1 MTDLWILGAHIC
13 LASFTLVMMLAGL
26 LWGGLFWYKERALR
40 GKQWDSLSLRLPSL
54 MASERIVR
62 ALLQFGFVFLTIV
75 FGTGLFLSD
84 VEEIS
89 FSWRLIH
96 LGVAVVCWGVYA
108 VAVSRRLTGLHG
120 KKILGLSLLGFVSL
134 MSLFLWSS

>member
-1 MTDLWILGAHIC
+1 MTYLWILGAHIC

-54 MASERIVR
+54 MTSEKIVR
-62 ALLQFGFVFLTIV
+62 GLLQLGFVFLTVV
-75 FGTGLFLSD
+75 FVTGLFLSD
-84 VEEIS
+84 VRDLS

-96 LGVAVVCWGVYA
+96 LGVAVVCWGIYA
-108 VAVSRRLTGLHG
+108 LAVSRRLTGLHG
-120 KKILGLSLLGFVSL
+120 KKILGLSMVGFISL
-134 MSLFLWSS
+134 ASLFLWSS